1 MRFIAGILIG
11 LLGTCS
17 LWIVLDSFGSPTIE
31 ETVEIRKCMTQQ
43 VHLINTRESAF
54 IIVGEAVICAK
65 DWQISNIYGPDA
77 ETFYGRIKLRD
88 WDSEEFFI
96 EEESEGNDTRRKN
109 D

>member
-1 MRFIAGILIG
+1 MIKFIVGVTIGIVGTLSIG
-11 LLGTCS
+11 LM
-17 LWIVLDSFGSPTIE
+17 LDESSTE
-31 ETVEIRKCMTQQ
+31 SRKCMTQQ
-43 VHLINTRESAF
+43 VHLINSTASAF

-96 EEESEGNDTRRKN
+96 EEESEENDTRREN